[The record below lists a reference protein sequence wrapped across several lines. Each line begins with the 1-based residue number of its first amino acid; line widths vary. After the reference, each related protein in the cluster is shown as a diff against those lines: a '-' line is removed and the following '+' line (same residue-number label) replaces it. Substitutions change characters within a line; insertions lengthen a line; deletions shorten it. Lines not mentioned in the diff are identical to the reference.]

1 MGALKLWEITHY
13 LATKDAYS
21 KKILQVVKD
30 SLVRL
35 QGTLTLITK
44 EKTLVLVF
52 L

>member
-13 LATKDAYS
+13 LATKDVYS
-21 KKILQVVKD
+21 KKILQVAKD

-35 QGTLTLITK
+35 QGTLTLNPK
-44 EKTLVLVF
+44 EKTFVLAF